1 MPQYTYKCQICDDI
15 TTRYNHIS
23 NRHNDEIC
31 ECGGSCKLSIQPTQL
46 QPVLGGGEFQ
56 GYQCP
61 VTDEYVTSRVRRRD
75 IMREHD
81 LVEKG

>member
-1 MPQYTYKCQICDDI
+1 MPLYTYKCQICDEL
-15 TTRYNHIS
+15 TTRYNHIID
-23 NRHNDEIC
+23 RHKGGYC
-31 ECGGSCKLSIQPTQL
+31 ECGGDNDLTIQPTQI

-75 IMREHD
+75 IMKEHD